1 MTIQI
6 EGCVNNIVYR
16 NEENGYTVFE
26 LAAKDSTDV
35 LTFVGSFSYISEGE
49 YFRLTCQET
58 QHNVYGKQYKVI
70 EAESIEPEDAD
81 AMERYLGSGAI
92 KGIGKALAKRIVSVF
107 GDETFRVIEE
117 EPERLADIKGISERM
132 ARAISES
139 FYDKREL
146 RNAMMFLQRYG
157 ISSNLSVKIYKQ
169 YGAGIYEVLRNNP
182 YRLAEEVKGIGF
194 KTADEIALRGGISI
208 DSKYR
213 TRAGI
218 LYVLSEA
225 VGLGHTFLPENE
237 FIEMTAKLLDVE
249 PDAIELPL
257 DSIIMDRKVIPSDMP
272 IINRADSVNR
282 ESGMDVE
289 NVLPEKVR
297 CYYLAPYYYMEL
309 AVARMLLDLDV
320 KKKVKRE
327 KTEHSIKEIEESL
340 SVELDPIQRDAI
352 FAAAENGVLILTGG
366 PGTGKT
372 TTINALIRFFEDEGM
387 DILLAAPTGRAAKRI
402 TETTGREASTIHR
415 MLQMKGGVEEDE
427 SARKDDRHGSFEKN
441 ETNPLEADVI
451 IIDEMSMVD
460 IALMH
465 ALLRAISQ
473 GTRLIMVGDANQLPP
488 VGAGNVLKDII
499 ASGRFT
505 TVRLTKI
512 FRQAAVSD
520 IVVNA
525 HKINNGE
532 EIALDNKSKDFF
544 FLQRENIND
553 IRGLI
558 IALVRDK
565 LPSYVKA
572 SSGDIQVLTPMRK
585 GELGV
590 EKMNAVLQEYLNP
603 PAPSKKEKVYGDI
616 TFREG
621 DKVMQIKNNYQIEWE
636 SRNSRGFLK
645 SSGSG
650 IFNGDCGI
658 IKSINTYADEMEIV
672 FDDDKTVFY
681 PFSGLDEL
689 ELAYCI
695 TVHKS
700 QGSEYPA
707 VVMPLLSG
715 PWQLFNR
722 NLLYTAVTR
731 AKKCVTIV
739 GSRQAV
745 SSMIKNEKEQNR
757 YSGLKIHLEEMI

>member
-1 MTIQI
+1 MTTQI

-58 QHNVYGKQYKVI
+58 QHSVYGKQYKVI
-70 EAESIEPEDAD
+70 EAESIEPEDVD

-92 KGIGKALAKRIVSVF
+92 KGIGKALAKRIVAEF

-132 ARAISES
+132 ARVISEN

-146 RNAMMFLQRYG
+146 RNAMMFLQKYG
-157 ISSNLSVKIYKQ
+157 ISSTFAVKIYKQ
-169 YGAGIYEVLRNNP
+169 YGAGIYEVLRSNP

-194 KTADEIALRGGISI
+194 KTADEIALRGGINI
-208 DSKYR
+208 DSKFR

-237 FIEMTAKLLDVE
+237 FYEQTCKLLEIE
-249 PDAIELPL
+249 PDAVEMPL
-257 DSIIMDRKVIPSDMP
+257 DSLIMDRKVIPSDMP
-272 IINRADSVNR
+272 LLNNAEGDIRD
-282 ESGMDVE
+282 EDVI
-289 NVLPEKVR
+289 PEKVK
-297 CYYLAPYYYMEL
+297 CYYLAPFYYMEL

-320 KKKVKRE
+320 KHKIKRD
-327 KTEHSIKEIEESL
+327 KTERAIKEIEESL

-352 FAAAENGVLILTGG
+352 FAAAENGILILTGG
-366 PGTGKT
+366 TGTGKT
-372 TTINALIRFFEDEGM
+372 TTINALIRYFEDEGL

-415 MLQMKGGVEEDE
+415 MLQMKGGVESDD
-427 SARKDDRHGSFEKN
+427 SGTKDNRHGSFEKN

-460 IALMH
+460 ISLMH

-473 GTRLIMVGDANQLPP
+473 GTRLVMVGDANQLPP

-499 ASGRFT
+499 ASERFT

-520 IVVNA
+520 IVVHA

-590 EKMNAVLQEYLNP
+590 EKMNTVLQEYLNP
-603 PAPSKKEKVYGDI
+603 PSPSKKEKVYGDI

-636 SRNSRGFLK
+636 SRTSRGFIK

-672 FDDDKTVFY
+672 FDDDKTVYY

-757 YSGLKIHLEEMI
+757 YSGLKIHLEEMVE

>member
-249 PDAIELPL
+249 PDAIEMPL
-257 DSIIMDRKVIPSDMP
+257 DSLIMDRKVIPSDMLLTG
-272 IINRADSVNR
+272 RR
-282 ESGMDVE
+282 ENPNAETGLDDES
-289 NVLPEKVR
+289 VLPEKVR

-320 KKKVKRE
+320 KQKVKRE
-327 KTEHSIKEIEESL
+327 KTERSIKEIE
-340 SVELDPIQRDAI
+340 
-352 FAAAENGVLILTGG
+352 
-366 PGTGKT
+366 
-372 TTINALIRFFEDEGM
+372 
-387 DILLAAPTGRAAKRI
+387 
-402 TETTGREASTIHR
+402 
-415 MLQMKGGVEEDE
+415 
-427 SARKDDRHGSFEKN
+427 
-441 ETNPLEADVI
+441 
-451 IIDEMSMVD
+451 
-460 IALMH
+460 
-465 ALLRAISQ
+465 
-473 GTRLIMVGDANQLPP
+473 
-488 VGAGNVLKDII
+488 
-499 ASGRFT
+499 
-505 TVRLTKI
+505 
-512 FRQAAVSD
+512 
-520 IVVNA
+520 
-525 HKINNGE
+525 
-532 EIALDNKSKDFF
+532 
-544 FLQRENIND
+544 
-553 IRGLI
+553 
-558 IALVRDK
+558 
-565 LPSYVKA
+565 
-572 SSGDIQVLTPMRK
+572 
-585 GELGV
+585 
-590 EKMNAVLQEYLNP
+590 
-603 PAPSKKEKVYGDI
+603 
-616 TFREG
+616 
-621 DKVMQIKNNYQIEWE
+621 
-636 SRNSRGFLK
+636 
-645 SSGSG
+645 
-650 IFNGDCGI
+650 
-658 IKSINTYADEMEIV
+658 
-672 FDDDKTVFY
+672 
-681 PFSGLDEL
+681 
-689 ELAYCI
+689 
-695 TVHKS
+695 
-700 QGSEYPA
+700 
-707 VVMPLLSG
+707 
-715 PWQLFNR
+715 
-722 NLLYTAVTR
+722 
-731 AKKCVTIV
+731 
-739 GSRQAV
+739 
-745 SSMIKNEKEQNR
+745 
-757 YSGLKIHLEEMI
+757 

>member
-26 LAAKDSTDV
+26 LATKDSTDM
-35 LTFVGSFSYISEGE
+35 LTLVGSFSYISEGE

-70 EAESIEPEDAD
+70 EAENIEPEDAD

-92 KGIGKALAKRIVSVF
+92 KGIGKALAKRIVSEF

-146 RNAMMFLQRYG
+146 RTAMMFLQRYG

-169 YGAGIYEVLRNNP
+169 YGAGIYEVLKNNP

-237 FIEMTAKLLDVE
+237 FLEMTAKLLDIE
-249 PDAIELPL
+249 PDAIEMPL
-257 DSIIMDRKVIPSDMP
+257 DSLIMDRKVIPSDMP
-272 IINRADSVNR
+272 LNKADSLNN
-282 ESGMDVE
+282 EAGMDDE

-320 KKKVKRE
+320 KQKANRE
-327 KTEHSIKEIEESL
+327 KTERYIKEIEESL

-352 FAAAENGVLILTGG
+352 FAAAGNGVLILTGG

-372 TTINALIRFFEDEGM
+372 TTINALIRFFENEGM

-460 IALMH
+460 ISLMH
-465 ALLRAISQ
+465 ALLRAVSQ

-544 FLQRENIND
+544 FLQRDNIND

-590 EKMNAVLQEYLNP
+590 EKMNTILQEYLNP
-603 PAPSKKEKVYGDI
+603 PSPSKKEKVYGDI

-645 SSGSG
+645 NSGSG

-757 YSGLKIHLEEMI
+757 YSGLKVHLEEMVE

>member
-1 MTIQI
+1 MTTTI

-26 LAAKDSTDV
+26 LAAKDSTDM
-35 LTFVGSFSYISEGE
+35 LTCVGSFSYISEGE
-49 YFRLTCQET
+49 YFKLECQET
-58 QHNVYGKQYKVI
+58 QHSVYGRQYKVI
-70 EAESIEPEDAD
+70 NAETIEPEDAD
-81 AMERYLGSGAI
+81 AMERYLGSGAV

-132 ARAISES
+132 ARVISEN

-146 RNAMMFLQRYG
+146 RNAMMFLQKYG
-157 ISSNLSVKIYKQ
+157 ISSGLSVKIYKQ
-169 YGAGIYEVLRNNP
+169 YGAGIYEVLRTNP
-182 YRLAEEVKGIGF
+182 YRMAEEIKGVGF

-208 DSKYR
+208 DSQYR

-225 VGLGHTFLPENE
+225 VGQGHTFLPEQE
-237 FIEMTAKLLDVE
+237 FMDMTVSLLEIEPEAVE
-249 PDAIELPL
+249 QPL
-257 DSIIMDRKVIPSDMP
+257 DSLILDRKVIPADMLIP
-272 IINRADSVNR
+272 GA
-282 ESGMDVE
+282 E
-289 NVLPEKVR
+289 EKVK
-297 CYYLAPYYYMEL
+297 CYYLAPFYYMEL
-309 AVARMLLDLDV
+309 AVARMLIDLDV
-320 KKKVKRE
+320 RHRINRD
-327 KTEHSIKEIEESL
+327 KTERALKEIEESL
-340 SVELDPIQRDAI
+340 SVELDEIQREAI
-352 FAAAENGVLILTGG
+352 FAAAENGILILTGG

-372 TTINALIRFFEDEGM
+372 TTINALIRYFEGEGM

-402 TETTGREASTIHR
+402 TETTGHEASTIHR
-415 MLQMKGGVEEDE
+415 MLQMKGGMEEDE
-427 SARKDDRHGSFEKN
+427 QGSKRDQRGSFEKN

-460 IALMH
+460 ISLMH
-465 ALLRAISQ
+465 ALLRAIAQ

-488 VGAGNVLKDII
+488 VGAGNVLRDII
-499 ASGRFT
+499 ASEKFRI
-505 TVRLTKI
+505 VKLTKI

-532 EIALDNKSKDFF
+532 EITLDNKSKDFF
-544 FLQRENIND
+544 FLQRDGIND
-553 IRGLI
+553 IRGLM

-565 LPSYVKA
+565 LPSYVGA
-572 SSGDIQVLTPMRK
+572 STGDIQVLTPMRK

-590 EKMNAVLQEYLNP
+590 EKLNAVLQNYLNP

-621 DKVMQIKNNYQIEWE
+621 DKVMQVKNNYQIEWE
-636 SRNSRGFLK
+636 SRTSRGFIRN
-645 SSGSG
+645 SGSG

-658 IKSINTYADEMEIV
+658 IKNINTYAEEMEIV
-672 FDDDKTVFY
+672 FDDDKTVYY

-731 AKKCVTIV
+731 AKKCVTII

-745 SSMIKNEKEQNR
+745 SSMIKNEREQNR
-757 YSGLKIHLEEMI
+757 YSGLRIHLEEMV

>member
-1 MTIQI
+1 
-6 EGCVNNIVYR
+6 
-16 NEENGYTVFE
+16 
-26 LAAKDSTDV
+26 
-35 LTFVGSFSYISEGE
+35 GSFSYISEGE

-70 EAESIEPEDAD
+70 EAENIEPEDAD

-92 KGIGKALAKRIVSVF
+92 KGIGKALAKRIVSEF

-146 RNAMMFLQRYG
+146 RTAMMFLQRYG

-169 YGAGIYEVLRNNP
+169 YGAGIYEVLKNNP

-237 FIEMTAKLLDVE
+237 FFEMTAKLLDIE
-249 PDAIELPL
+249 PDAIEMPL
-257 DSIIMDRKVIPSDMP
+257 DSLIMDRKVIPSDMP
-272 IINRADSVNR
+272 LNKA
-282 ESGMDVE
+282 ESLNNEAGMDDE

-297 CYYLAPYYYMEL
+297 CYYLSPYYYMEL

-320 KKKVKRE
+320 KQKANRE
-327 KTEHSIKEIEESL
+327 KTERYIKEIEESL

-352 FAAAENGVLILTGG
+352 FAAAGNGVLILTGG

-372 TTINALIRFFEDEGM
+372 TTINALIRFFENEGM

-465 ALLRAISQ
+465 ALLRAVSQ
-473 GTRLIMVGDANQLPP
+473 GIRLIMVGDANQLPP

-544 FLQRENIND
+544 FLQRDNIND

-590 EKMNAVLQEYLNP
+590 EKMNTVLQEYLNP
-603 PAPSKKEKVYGDI
+603 PSPSKKEKVYGDI

-645 SSGSG
+645 NSGSG

-757 YSGLKIHLEEMI
+757 YSGLKVHLEEMVE

>member
-16 NEENGYTVFE
+16 NEDNGYTVFE
-26 LAAKDSTDV
+26 LATKDSTDM
-35 LTFVGSFSYISEGE
+35 LTLVGSFSYISEGE

-70 EAESIEPEDAD
+70 EAENIEPEDAD

-92 KGIGKALAKRIVSVF
+92 KGIGKALAKRIVSEF

-146 RNAMMFLQRYG
+146 RTAMMFLQRYG

-169 YGAGIYEVLRNNP
+169 YGAGIYEVLKNNP

-237 FIEMTAKLLDVE
+237 FFEMTAKLLDIE
-249 PDAIELPL
+249 PDAIEMPL
-257 DSIIMDRKVIPSDMP
+257 DSLIMDRKVIPSDMP
-272 IINRADSVNR
+272 LNKADSLSN
-282 ESGMDVE
+282 EAGMDDE

-320 KKKVKRE
+320 KQKANRE
-327 KTEHSIKEIEESL
+327 KTERSIKEIEESL

-352 FAAAENGVLILTGG
+352 FAAAGNGVLILTGG

-372 TTINALIRFFEDEGM
+372 TTINALIRFFENEGM

-465 ALLRAISQ
+465 ALLRAVSQ

-525 HKINNGE
+525 HKINKGE
-532 EIALDNKSKDFF
+532 EISLDNKSKDFF
-544 FLQRENIND
+544 FLQRDNIND

-590 EKMNAVLQEYLNP
+590 EKMNTVLQEYLNP
-603 PAPSKKEKVYGDI
+603 PSPSKKEKVYGDI

-645 SSGSG
+645 NSGSG

-757 YSGLKIHLEEMI
+757 YSGLKVHLEEMVE

>member
-1 MTIQI
+1 MTTQI

-58 QHNVYGKQYKVI
+58 QHSVYGKQYKVI

-92 KGIGKALAKRIVSVF
+92 KGIGKALAKRIVAEF

-132 ARAISES
+132 ARVISEN

-146 RNAMMFLQRYG
+146 RNAMMFLQKYG
-157 ISSNLSVKIYKQ
+157 ISSTFAVKIYKQ
-169 YGAGIYEVLRNNP
+169 YGAGIYEVLRSNP

-194 KTADEIALRGGISI
+194 KTADEIALRGGINI
-208 DSKYR
+208 DSKFR

-237 FIEMTAKLLDVE
+237 FYEQTCKLLEIE
-249 PDAIELPL
+249 PDAVEMPL
-257 DSIIMDRKVIPSDMP
+257 DSLIMDRKVIPSDMP
-272 IINRADSVNR
+272 LLNNAEGDIRD
-282 ESGMDVE
+282 EDVI
-289 NVLPEKVR
+289 PEKVK
-297 CYYLAPYYYMEL
+297 CYYLAPFYYMEL

-320 KKKVKRE
+320 KHKIKRD
-327 KTEHSIKEIEESL
+327 KTERAIKEIEESL

-352 FAAAENGVLILTGG
+352 FAAAENGILILTGG

-372 TTINALIRFFEDEGM
+372 TTINALIRYFEDEGL

-415 MLQMKGGVEEDE
+415 MLQMKGGVESDD
-427 SARKDDRHGSFEKN
+427 SGTKDNRHGSFEKN

-460 IALMH
+460 ISLMH

-473 GTRLIMVGDANQLPP
+473 GTRLVMVGDANQLPP

-499 ASGRFT
+499 ASERFT

-590 EKMNAVLQEYLNP
+590 EKMNTVLQEYLNP
-603 PAPSKKEKVYGDI
+603 PSPSKKEKVYGDI

-636 SRNSRGFLK
+636 SRTSRGFIK

-658 IKSINTYADEMEIV
+658 IKSINTYADEMEII
-672 FDDDKTVFY
+672 FDDDKTVYY

-757 YSGLKIHLEEMI
+757 YSGLKIHLEEMVE

>member
-16 NEENGYTVFE
+16 NEDNGYTVFE
-26 LAAKDSTDV
+26 LATKDSTDM
-35 LTFVGSFSYISEGE
+35 LTLVGSFSYISEGE

-70 EAESIEPEDAD
+70 EAENIEPEDAD

-92 KGIGKALAKRIVSVF
+92 KGIGKALAKRIVSEF

-146 RNAMMFLQRYG
+146 RTAMMFLQRYG

-169 YGAGIYEVLRNNP
+169 YGAGIYEVLKNNP

-237 FIEMTAKLLDVE
+237 FFEMTAKLLDIE
-249 PDAIELPL
+249 PDAIEMPL
-257 DSIIMDRKVIPSDMP
+257 DSLIMDRKVIPSDMP
-272 IINRADSVNR
+272 LNKADSLSN
-282 ESGMDVE
+282 EAGMDDE

-320 KKKVKRE
+320 KQKANRE
-327 KTEHSIKEIEESL
+327 KTERYIKEIEESL

-352 FAAAENGVLILTGG
+352 FAAAGNGVLILTGG

-372 TTINALIRFFEDEGM
+372 TTINALIRFFENEGM

-465 ALLRAISQ
+465 ALLRAVSQ

-525 HKINNGE
+525 HKINKGE

-544 FLQRENIND
+544 FLQRDNIND

-565 LPSYVKA
+565 LPTYVKA

-590 EKMNAVLQEYLNP
+590 EKMNTVLQEYLNP
-603 PAPSKKEKVYGDI
+603 PSPSKKEKVYGDI

-645 SSGSG
+645 NSGSG

-757 YSGLKIHLEEMI
+757 YSGLKVHLEEMVE

>member
-26 LAAKDSTDV
+26 LATKDSTDM
-35 LTFVGSFSYISEGE
+35 LTLVGSFSYISEGE

-70 EAESIEPEDAD
+70 EAENIEPEDAD

-92 KGIGKALAKRIVSVF
+92 KGIGKALAKRIVSEF

-146 RNAMMFLQRYG
+146 RTAMMFLQRYG

-169 YGAGIYEVLRNNP
+169 YGAGIYEVLKNNP

-237 FIEMTAKLLDVE
+237 FFEMTAKLLDIE
-249 PDAIELPL
+249 PDAIEMPL
-257 DSIIMDRKVIPSDMP
+257 DSLIMDRKVIPSDMP
-272 IINRADSVNR
+272 LNKADSLSN
-282 ESGMDVE
+282 EACMDDE

-320 KKKVKRE
+320 KQKANRE
-327 KTEHSIKEIEESL
+327 KTERYIKEIEESL

-352 FAAAENGVLILTGG
+352 FAAAGNGVLILTGG

-372 TTINALIRFFEDEGM
+372 TTINALIRFFENEGM

-465 ALLRAISQ
+465 ALLRAVSQ

-544 FLQRENIND
+544 FLQRDNIND

-590 EKMNAVLQEYLNP
+590 EKMNTVLQEYLNP
-603 PAPSKKEKVYGDI
+603 PSPSKKEKVYGDI

-645 SSGSG
+645 NSGSG

-731 AKKCVTIV
+731 AKNV
-739 GSRQAV
+739 
-745 SSMIKNEKEQNR
+745 
-757 YSGLKIHLEEMI
+757 

>member
-16 NEENGYTVFE
+16 NEDNGYTVFE
-26 LAAKDSTDV
+26 LATKDSTDM
-35 LTFVGSFSYISEGE
+35 LTLVGSFSYISEGE

-70 EAESIEPEDAD
+70 EAENIEPEDAD

-92 KGIGKALAKRIVSVF
+92 KGIGKALAKRIVSEF

-146 RNAMMFLQRYG
+146 RTAMMFLQRYG

-169 YGAGIYEVLRNNP
+169 YGAGIYEVLKNNP

-237 FIEMTAKLLDVE
+237 FFEMTAKLLDIE
-249 PDAIELPL
+249 PDAIEMPL
-257 DSIIMDRKVIPSDMP
+257 DSLIMDRKVIPSDMP
-272 IINRADSVNR
+272 LNKADSLNN
-282 ESGMDVE
+282 EAGMDDE

-320 KKKVKRE
+320 KQKANRE
-327 KTEHSIKEIEESL
+327 KTERYIKEIEESL

-352 FAAAENGVLILTGG
+352 FAAAGN
-366 PGTGKT
+366 GKT
-372 TTINALIRFFEDEGM
+372 TTINALIRFFENEGM

-415 MLQMKGGVEEDE
+415 MLQMKGGVDDDE

-465 ALLRAISQ
+465 ALLRAVSQ

-544 FLQRENIND
+544 FLQRDNIND

-590 EKMNAVLQEYLNP
+590 EKMNTVLQEYLNP
-603 PAPSKKEKVYGDI
+603 PSPSKKEKVYGDI

-757 YSGLKIHLEEMI
+757 YSGLKVHLEEMVE

>member
-26 LAAKDSTDV
+26 LATKDSTDM
-35 LTFVGSFSYISEGE
+35 LTLVGSFSYISEGE

-70 EAESIEPEDAD
+70 EAENIEPEDAD

-92 KGIGKALAKRIVSVF
+92 KGIGKALAKRIVSEF

-146 RNAMMFLQRYG
+146 RTAMMFLQRYG

-169 YGAGIYEVLRNNP
+169 YGAGIYEVLKNNP

-237 FIEMTAKLLDVE
+237 FFEMTAKLLDIE
-249 PDAIELPL
+249 PDAIEMPL
-257 DSIIMDRKVIPSDMP
+257 DSLIMDRKVIPSDMP
-272 IINRADSVNR
+272 LNKADSLSN
-282 ESGMDVE
+282 EAGMDDE

-320 KKKVKRE
+320 KQKANRE
-327 KTEHSIKEIEESL
+327 KTERYIKEIEESL

-352 FAAAENGVLILTGG
+352 FAAAGNGVLILTGG

-372 TTINALIRFFEDEGM
+372 TTINALIRFFENEGM

-465 ALLRAISQ
+465 ALLRAVSQ

-525 HKINNGE
+525 HKINKGE

-544 FLQRENIND
+544 FLQRDNIND

-565 LPSYVKA
+565 LPTYVKA

-590 EKMNAVLQEYLNP
+590 EKMNTVLQEYLNP
-603 PAPSKKEKVYGDI
+603 PSPSKKEKVYGDI

-645 SSGSG
+645 NSGSG

-757 YSGLKIHLEEMI
+757 YSGLKVHLEEMVE

>member
-16 NEENGYTVFE
+16 NEDNGYTVFE
-26 LAAKDSTDV
+26 LATKDSTDM
-35 LTFVGSFSYISEGE
+35 LTLVGSFSYISEGE

-70 EAESIEPEDAD
+70 EAENIEPEDAD

-92 KGIGKALAKRIVSVF
+92 KGIGKALAKRIVSEF

-146 RNAMMFLQRYG
+146 RTAMMFLQRYG

-169 YGAGIYEVLRNNP
+169 YGAGIYEVLKNNP

-237 FIEMTAKLLDVE
+237 FFEMTAKLLDIE
-249 PDAIELPL
+249 PDAIEMPL
-257 DSIIMDRKVIPSDMP
+257 DSLIMDRKVIPSDMP
-272 IINRADSVNR
+272 LNKA
-282 ESGMDVE
+282 ESLNNEAGMDDE

-320 KKKVKRE
+320 KQKANRE
-327 KTEHSIKEIEESL
+327 KTERSIKEIEESL

-352 FAAAENGVLILTGG
+352 FAAAGNGVLILTGG

-372 TTINALIRFFEDEGM
+372 TTINALIRFFENEGM

-415 MLQMKGGVEEDE
+415 MLQMKGGVDDDE

-465 ALLRAISQ
+465 ALLRAVSQ

-544 FLQRENIND
+544 FLQRDNIND

-590 EKMNAVLQEYLNP
+590 EKMNTVLQEYLNP
-603 PAPSKKEKVYGDI
+603 PSPSKKEKVYGDI

-757 YSGLKIHLEEMI
+757 YSGLKVHLEEMVE

>member
-1 MTIQI
+1 
-6 EGCVNNIVYR
+6 
-16 NEENGYTVFE
+16 
-26 LAAKDSTDV
+26 
-35 LTFVGSFSYISEGE
+35 
-49 YFRLTCQET
+49 
-58 QHNVYGKQYKVI
+58 
-70 EAESIEPEDAD
+70 
-81 AMERYLGSGAI
+81 
-92 KGIGKALAKRIVSVF
+92 
-107 GDETFRVIEE
+107 
-117 EPERLADIKGISERM
+117 
-132 ARAISES
+132 
-139 FYDKREL
+139 
-146 RNAMMFLQRYG
+146 
-157 ISSNLSVKIYKQ
+157 
-169 YGAGIYEVLRNNP
+169 
-182 YRLAEEVKGIGF
+182 
-194 KTADEIALRGGISI
+194 
-208 DSKYR
+208 
-213 TRAGI
+213 
-218 LYVLSEA
+218 
-225 VGLGHTFLPENE
+225 
-237 FIEMTAKLLDVE
+237 
-249 PDAIELPL
+249 
-257 DSIIMDRKVIPSDMP
+257 
-272 IINRADSVNR
+272 
-282 ESGMDVE
+282 
-289 NVLPEKVR
+289 
-297 CYYLAPYYYMEL
+297 MEL

-320 KKKVKRE
+320 KQKANRE
-327 KTEHSIKEIEESL
+327 KTERYIKEIEESL

-352 FAAAENGVLILTGG
+352 FAAAGNGVLILTGG

-372 TTINALIRFFEDEGM
+372 TTINALIRFFENEGM

-465 ALLRAISQ
+465 ALLRAVSQ

-544 FLQRENIND
+544 FLQRDNIND

-590 EKMNAVLQEYLNP
+590 EKMNTILQEYLNP
-603 PAPSKKEKVYGDI
+603 PSPSKKEKVYGDI

-645 SSGSG
+645 NSGSG

-757 YSGLKIHLEEMI
+757 YSGLKVHLEEMVE

>member
-1 MTIQI
+1 
-6 EGCVNNIVYR
+6 
-16 NEENGYTVFE
+16 
-26 LAAKDSTDV
+26 
-35 LTFVGSFSYISEGE
+35 
-49 YFRLTCQET
+49 
-58 QHNVYGKQYKVI
+58 
-70 EAESIEPEDAD
+70 
-81 AMERYLGSGAI
+81 MERYLGSGAI
-92 KGIGKALAKRIVSVF
+92 KGIGKALAKRIVAEF

-132 ARAISES
+132 ARVISEN

-146 RNAMMFLQRYG
+146 RNAMMFLQKYG
-157 ISSNLSVKIYKQ
+157 ISSTFAVKIYKQ
-169 YGAGIYEVLRNNP
+169 YGAGIYEVLRSNP

-194 KTADEIALRGGISI
+194 KTADEIALRGGINI
-208 DSKYR
+208 DSKFR

-237 FIEMTAKLLDVE
+237 FYEQTCKLLEIE
-249 PDAIELPL
+249 PDAVEMPL
-257 DSIIMDRKVIPSDMP
+257 DSLIMDRKVIPSDMP
-272 IINRADSVNR
+272 LLNNAEGDIRD
-282 ESGMDVE
+282 EDVI
-289 NVLPEKVR
+289 PEKVK
-297 CYYLAPYYYMEL
+297 CYYLAPFYYMEL

-320 KKKVKRE
+320 KHKIKRD
-327 KTEHSIKEIEESL
+327 KTERAIKEIEESL

-352 FAAAENGVLILTGG
+352 FAAAENGILILTGG

-372 TTINALIRFFEDEGM
+372 TTINALIRYFEDEGL

-415 MLQMKGGVEEDE
+415 MLQMKGGVESDD
-427 SARKDDRHGSFEKN
+427 SGTKDNRHGSFEKN

-460 IALMH
+460 ISLMH

-473 GTRLIMVGDANQLPP
+473 GTRLVMVGDANQLPP

-499 ASGRFT
+499 ASERFT

-590 EKMNAVLQEYLNP
+590 EKMNTVLQEYLNP
-603 PAPSKKEKVYGDI
+603 PSPSKKEKVYGDI

-636 SRNSRGFLK
+636 SRTSRGFIK

-672 FDDDKTVFY
+672 FDDDKTVYY

-757 YSGLKIHLEEMI
+757 YSGLKIHLEEMVE

>member
-26 LAAKDSTDV
+26 LATKDSTDM
-35 LTFVGSFSYISEGE
+35 LTLVGSFSYISEGE

-70 EAESIEPEDAD
+70 EAENIEPEDAD

-92 KGIGKALAKRIVSVF
+92 KGIGKALAKRIVSEF

-146 RNAMMFLQRYG
+146 RTAMMFLQRYG

-169 YGAGIYEVLRNNP
+169 YGAGIYEVLKNNP

-237 FIEMTAKLLDVE
+237 FFEMTAKLLDIE
-249 PDAIELPL
+249 PDAIEMPL
-257 DSIIMDRKVIPSDMP
+257 DSLIMDRKVIPSDMP
-272 IINRADSVNR
+272 LNKADSLSN
-282 ESGMDVE
+282 EAGMDDE

-320 KKKVKRE
+320 KQKANRE
-327 KTEHSIKEIEESL
+327 KTERYIKEIEESL

-352 FAAAENGVLILTGG
+352 FAAAGNGVLILTGG

-372 TTINALIRFFEDEGM
+372 TTINALIRFFENEGM

-465 ALLRAISQ
+465 ALLRAVSQ

-544 FLQRENIND
+544 FLQRDNIND

-590 EKMNAVLQEYLNP
+590 EKMNTVLQEYLNP
-603 PAPSKKEKVYGDI
+603 PSPSKKEKVYGDI

-757 YSGLKIHLEEMI
+757 YSGLKVHLEEMVE

>member
-1 MTIQI
+1 MTTQI

-58 QHNVYGKQYKVI
+58 QHSVYGKQYKVI

-92 KGIGKALAKRIVSVF
+92 KGIGKALAKRIVAEF

-132 ARAISES
+132 ARVISEN

-146 RNAMMFLQRYG
+146 RNAMMFLQKYG
-157 ISSNLSVKIYKQ
+157 ISSTFAVKIYKQ
-169 YGAGIYEVLRNNP
+169 YGAGIYEVLRSNP

-194 KTADEIALRGGISI
+194 KTADEIALRGGINI
-208 DSKYR
+208 DSKFR

-237 FIEMTAKLLDVE
+237 FYEQTCKLLEIE
-249 PDAIELPL
+249 PDAVEMPL
-257 DSIIMDRKVIPSDMP
+257 DSLIMDRKVIPSDMP
-272 IINRADSVNR
+272 LLNNAEGDIRD
-282 ESGMDVE
+282 EDVI
-289 NVLPEKVR
+289 PEKVK
-297 CYYLAPYYYMEL
+297 CYYLAPFYYMEL

-320 KKKVKRE
+320 KHKIKRD
-327 KTEHSIKEIEESL
+327 KTERAIKEIEESL

-352 FAAAENGVLILTGG
+352 FAAAENGILILTGG

-372 TTINALIRFFEDEGM
+372 TTINALIRYFEDEGL

-415 MLQMKGGVEEDE
+415 MLQMKGGVESDD
-427 SARKDDRHGSFEKN
+427 SGTKDNRHGSFEKN

-460 IALMH
+460 ISLMH

-473 GTRLIMVGDANQLPP
+473 GTRLVMVGDANQLPP

-499 ASGRFT
+499 ASERFT

-525 HKINNGE
+525 HKINKGE

-590 EKMNAVLQEYLNP
+590 EKMNTVLQEYLNP
-603 PAPSKKEKVYGDI
+603 PSPSKKEKVYGDI

-636 SRNSRGFLK
+636 SRTSRGFIK

-672 FDDDKTVFY
+672 FDDDKTVYY

-757 YSGLKIHLEEMI
+757 YSGLKIHLEEMIE

>member
-1 MTIQI
+1 MTVEL
-6 EGCVNNIVYR
+6 EGCVDSIVFR

-26 LAAKDSTDV
+26 LATKGSAEV
-35 LTFVGSFSYISEGE
+35 LTCVGSFSYISEGE
-49 YFRLTCQET
+49 YYKLVCGEN
-58 QHNVYGKQYKVI
+58 QHNVYGKQYKVLSYT
-70 EAESIEPEDAD
+70 SIEPEDAE

-92 KGIGKALAKRIVSVF
+92 KGVGKALAARIVKQF

-132 ARAISES
+132 ARSISEN
-139 FYDKREL
+139 FYDKREM
-146 RNAMMFLQRYG
+146 RNAMMFLQKYG
-157 ISSNLSVKIYKQ
+157 ISSTLSVKIYKQ
-169 YGAGIYEVLRNNP
+169 YGAGLYQVLRTNP
-182 YRLAEEVKGIGF
+182 YRLAEEIKGVGF
-194 KTADEIALRGGISI
+194 KTADDIAMRGELRINPEF
-208 DSKYR
+208 R
-213 TRAGI
+213 TRAGM
-218 LYVLSEA
+218 LYVLNENI
-225 VGLGHTFLPENE
+225 GMGHTYLPENE
-237 FIEMTAKLLDVE
+237 FKTQMLNTIGASEE
-249 PDAIELPL
+249 EY
-257 DSIIMDRKVIPSDMP
+257 
-272 IINRADSVNR
+272 N
-282 ESGMDVE
+282 
-289 NVLPEKVR
+289 NVLDGLKIERKIICTPEGH
-297 CYYLAPYYYMEL
+297 CYLAPYYYMEL

-320 KKKVKRE
+320 KQKVKRE
-327 KTEHSIKEIEESL
+327 KTERSIKEIEESL

-427 SARKDDRHGSFEKN
+427 TARKDDRHGSFEKN

-757 YSGLKIHLEEMI
+757 YSGLKVHLEEMV

>member
-1 MTIQI
+1 MTTQI

-58 QHNVYGKQYKVI
+58 QHSVYGKQYKVL

-92 KGIGKALAKRIVSVF
+92 KGIGKALAKRIVAEF

-132 ARAISES
+132 ARVISEN

-146 RNAMMFLQRYG
+146 RNAMMFLQKYG
-157 ISSNLSVKIYKQ
+157 ISSTFAVKIYKQ
-169 YGAGIYEVLRNNP
+169 YGAGIYEVLRSNP

-194 KTADEIALRGGISI
+194 KTADEIALRGGINI
-208 DSKYR
+208 DSKFR

-237 FIEMTAKLLDVE
+237 FYEQTCKLLEIE
-249 PDAIELPL
+249 PDAVEMPL
-257 DSIIMDRKVIPSDMP
+257 DSLIMDRKVIPSDMP
-272 IINRADSVNR
+272 LLNNAEGDIRD
-282 ESGMDVE
+282 EDVI
-289 NVLPEKVR
+289 PEKVK
-297 CYYLAPYYYMEL
+297 CYYLAPFYYMEL

-320 KKKVKRE
+320 KHKIKRD
-327 KTEHSIKEIEESL
+327 KTERAIKEIEESL

-352 FAAAENGVLILTGG
+352 FAAAENGILILTGG

-372 TTINALIRFFEDEGM
+372 TTINALIRYFEDEGL

-415 MLQMKGGVEEDE
+415 MLQMKGGVESDD
-427 SARKDDRHGSFEKN
+427 SGTKDNRHGSFEKN

-460 IALMH
+460 ISLMH

-473 GTRLIMVGDANQLPP
+473 GTRLVMVGDANQLPP

-499 ASGRFT
+499 ASERFT

-590 EKMNAVLQEYLNP
+590 EKMNTVLQEYLNP
-603 PAPSKKEKVYGDI
+603 PSPSKKEKVYGDI

-636 SRNSRGFLK
+636 SRTSRGFIK

-672 FDDDKTVFY
+672 FDDDKTVYY

-757 YSGLKIHLEEMI
+757 YSGLKIHLEEMIE

>member
-1 MTIQI
+1 MTTQI

-58 QHNVYGKQYKVI
+58 QHSVYGKQYKVL

-92 KGIGKALAKRIVSVF
+92 KGIGKALAKRIVAEF

-132 ARAISES
+132 ARVISEN

-146 RNAMMFLQRYG
+146 RNAMMFLQKYG
-157 ISSNLSVKIYKQ
+157 ISSTFAVKIYKQ
-169 YGAGIYEVLRNNP
+169 YGAGIYEVLRSNP

-194 KTADEIALRGGISI
+194 KTADEIALRGGINI
-208 DSKYR
+208 DSKFR

-237 FIEMTAKLLDVE
+237 FYEQTCKLLEIE
-249 PDAIELPL
+249 PDAVEMPL
-257 DSIIMDRKVIPSDMP
+257 DSLIMDRKVIPSDMP
-272 IINRADSVNR
+272 LLNSAEGDIRD
-282 ESGMDVE
+282 EDVI
-289 NVLPEKVR
+289 PEKVK
-297 CYYLAPYYYMEL
+297 CYYLAPFYYMEL

-320 KKKVKRE
+320 KHKIKRD
-327 KTEHSIKEIEESL
+327 KTERAIKEIEESL

-352 FAAAENGVLILTGG
+352 FAAAENGILILTGG

-372 TTINALIRFFEDEGM
+372 TTINALIRYFEDEGL

-415 MLQMKGGVEEDE
+415 MLQMKGVVESDD
-427 SARKDDRHGSFEKN
+427 SGTKDNRHGSFEKN

-460 IALMH
+460 ISLMH

-473 GTRLIMVGDANQLPP
+473 GTRLVMVGDANQLPP

-499 ASGRFT
+499 ASERFT

-525 HKINNGE
+525 HKINKGE

-590 EKMNAVLQEYLNP
+590 EKMNTVLQEYLNP
-603 PAPSKKEKVYGDI
+603 PSPSKKEKVYGDI

-636 SRNSRGFLK
+636 SRTSRGFIK

-672 FDDDKTVFY
+672 FDDDKTVYY

-757 YSGLKIHLEEMI
+757 YSGLKIHLEEMVE

>member
-1 MTIQI
+1 MTTTI

-26 LAAKDSTDV
+26 LAAKDSTDM
-35 LTFVGSFSYISEGE
+35 LTCVGSFSYISEGE
-49 YFRLTCQET
+49 YFRLECQET
-58 QHNVYGKQYKVI
+58 QHSVYGKQYKVI
-70 EAESIEPEDAD
+70 NAETVEPEDAD
-81 AMERYLGSGAI
+81 AMERYLGSGAV

-132 ARAISES
+132 ARVISEN

-146 RNAMMFLQRYG
+146 RNAMMFLQKYG
-157 ISSNLSVKIYKQ
+157 ISSGLSVKIYKQ
-169 YGAGIYEVLRNNP
+169 YGAGIYEVLRTNP
-182 YRLAEEVKGIGF
+182 YRMAEEIKGVGF

-208 DSKYR
+208 DSQYR

-225 VGLGHTFLPENE
+225 VGQGHTFLPEQE
-237 FIEMTAKLLDVE
+237 FMDMTVSLLEIEPEAVE
-249 PDAIELPL
+249 QPL
-257 DSIIMDRKVIPSDMP
+257 DSLILDRKVIPADMLIP
-272 IINRADSVNR
+272 GA
-282 ESGMDVE
+282 E
-289 NVLPEKVR
+289 EKVK
-297 CYYLAPYYYMEL
+297 CYYLAPFYYMEL
-309 AVARMLLDLDV
+309 AVARMLIDLDV
-320 KKKVKRE
+320 RHRINRD
-327 KTEHSIKEIEESL
+327 KTERALKEIEESL
-340 SVELDPIQRDAI
+340 SVELDEIQREAI
-352 FAAAENGVLILTGG
+352 FAAAEYGILILTGG

-372 TTINALIRFFEDEGM
+372 TTINALIRYFEGEGM

-402 TETTGREASTIHR
+402 TETTGHEASTIHR
-415 MLQMKGGVEEDE
+415 MLQMKGGMEEDE
-427 SARKDDRHGSFEKN
+427 QGSKRDQRGSFEKN

-460 IALMH
+460 ISLMH
-465 ALLRAISQ
+465 ALLRAIAQ

-488 VGAGNVLKDII
+488 VGAGNVLRDII
-499 ASGRFT
+499 ASEKFRI
-505 TVRLTKI
+505 VKLTKI

-532 EIALDNKSKDFF
+532 EITLDNKSKDFF
-544 FLQRENIND
+544 FLQRDGIND
-553 IRGLI
+553 IRGLM

-565 LPSYVKA
+565 LPSYVGA
-572 SSGDIQVLTPMRK
+572 STGDIQVLTPMRK

-590 EKMNAVLQEYLNP
+590 EKLNAVLQNYLNP

-621 DKVMQIKNNYQIEWE
+621 DKVMQVKNNYQIEWE
-636 SRNSRGFLK
+636 SRTSRGFIRN
-645 SSGSG
+645 SGSG

-658 IKSINTYADEMEIV
+658 IKNINTYAEEMEIV
-672 FDDDKTVFY
+672 FDDDKTVYY

-731 AKKCVTIV
+731 AKKCVTII

-745 SSMIKNEKEQNR
+745 SSMIKNEREQNR
-757 YSGLKIHLEEMI
+757 YSGLRIHLEEMV

>member
-16 NEENGYTVFE
+16 NEDNGYTVFE
-26 LAAKDSTDV
+26 LATKDSTDM
-35 LTFVGSFSYISEGE
+35 LTLVGSFSYISEGE

-70 EAESIEPEDAD
+70 EAENIEPEDAD

-92 KGIGKALAKRIVSVF
+92 KGIGKALAKRIVSEF

-146 RNAMMFLQRYG
+146 RTAMMFLQRYG

-169 YGAGIYEVLRNNP
+169 YGAGIYEVLKNNP

-237 FIEMTAKLLDVE
+237 FFEMTAKLLDIE
-249 PDAIELPL
+249 PDAIEMPL
-257 DSIIMDRKVIPSDMP
+257 DSLIMDRKVIPSDMP
-272 IINRADSVNR
+272 LNKADSLSN
-282 ESGMDVE
+282 EAGMDDE

-320 KKKVKRE
+320 KQKANRE
-327 KTEHSIKEIEESL
+327 KTERSIKEIEESL

-352 FAAAENGVLILTGG
+352 FAAAGNGVLILTGG

-372 TTINALIRFFEDEGM
+372 TTINALIRFFENEGM

-415 MLQMKGGVEEDE
+415 MLQMKGGVDDDE

-465 ALLRAISQ
+465 ALLRAVSQ

-544 FLQRENIND
+544 FLQRDNIND

-590 EKMNAVLQEYLNP
+590 EKMNTILQEYLNP
-603 PAPSKKEKVYGDI
+603 PSPSKKEKVYGDI

-757 YSGLKIHLEEMI
+757 YSGLKVHLEEMVE

>member
-26 LAAKDSTDV
+26 LATKDSTDM
-35 LTFVGSFSYISEGE
+35 LTLVGSFSYISEGE

-70 EAESIEPEDAD
+70 EAENIEPEDAD

-92 KGIGKALAKRIVSVF
+92 KGIGKALAKRIVSEF

-146 RNAMMFLQRYG
+146 RTAMMFLQRYG

-169 YGAGIYEVLRNNP
+169 YGAGIYEVLKNNP

-237 FIEMTAKLLDVE
+237 FLEMTAKLLDIE
-249 PDAIELPL
+249 PDAIEMPL
-257 DSIIMDRKVIPSDMP
+257 DSLIMDRKVIPSDMP
-272 IINRADSVNR
+272 LNKADSLNN
-282 ESGMDVE
+282 EAGMDDE

-320 KKKVKRE
+320 KQKANRE
-327 KTEHSIKEIEESL
+327 KTERYIKEIEESL

-352 FAAAENGVLILTGG
+352 FAAAGNGVLILTGG

-372 TTINALIRFFEDEGM
+372 TTINALIRFFENEGM

-465 ALLRAISQ
+465 ALLRAVSQ

-544 FLQRENIND
+544 FLQRDNIND

-590 EKMNAVLQEYLNP
+590 EKMNTILQEYLNP
-603 PAPSKKEKVYGDI
+603 PSPSKKEKVYGDI

-645 SSGSG
+645 NSGSG

-757 YSGLKIHLEEMI
+757 YSGLKVHLEEMVE

>member
-1 MTIQI
+1 MTTQI

-58 QHNVYGKQYKVI
+58 QHSVYGKQYKVL

-92 KGIGKALAKRIVSVF
+92 KGIGKALAKRIVAKF

-132 ARAISES
+132 ARVISEN

-146 RNAMMFLQRYG
+146 RNAMMFLQKYG
-157 ISSNLSVKIYKQ
+157 ISSTFAVKIYKQ
-169 YGAGIYEVLRNNP
+169 YGSGIYEVLRNNP

-237 FIEMTAKLLDVE
+237 FYEQTCRLLDIE
-249 PDAIELPL
+249 PDAIEMPL
-257 DSIIMDRKVIPSDMP
+257 DSLIMDRKVIPSDMP
-272 IINRADSVNR
+272 LSNRQEGDLH
-282 ESGMDVE
+282 DE

-297 CYYLAPYYYMEL
+297 CYYMAPFYYMEL

-320 KKKVKRE
+320 KHKIKRE
-327 KTEHSIKEIEESL
+327 KTERAIKEIEESL

-352 FAAAENGVLILTGG
+352 FAAAENGILILTGG

-372 TTINALIRFFEDEGM
+372 TTINALIRYFEDEGL

-402 TETTGREASTIHR
+402 TETTGHEASTIHR
-415 MLQMKGGVEEDE
+415 MLQMKGGVESDDGGT
-427 SARKDDRHGSFEKN
+427 KDNRHGSFEKN

-460 IALMH
+460 ISLMH

-473 GTRLIMVGDANQLPP
+473 GTRLVMVGDANQLPP

-499 ASGRFT
+499 ASKRFT

-525 HKINNGE
+525 HKINKGE

-590 EKMNAVLQEYLNP
+590 EKLNTVLQEYLNP
-603 PAPSKKEKVYGDI
+603 PSPSKKEKVYGDI

-636 SRNSRGFLK
+636 SRTSRGFIK

-672 FDDDKTVFY
+672 FDDDKTVYY

-707 VVMPLLSG
+707 VVMPLLTG

-745 SSMIKNEKEQNR
+745 SSMIRNEKEQNR
-757 YSGLKIHLEEMI
+757 YSGLRIHLEEMVE

>member
-16 NEENGYTVFE
+16 NEDNGYTVFE
-26 LAAKDSTDV
+26 LATKDSTDM
-35 LTFVGSFSYISEGE
+35 LTLVGSFSYISEGE

-70 EAESIEPEDAD
+70 EAENIEPEDAD

-92 KGIGKALAKRIVSVF
+92 KGIGKALAKRIVSEF

-146 RNAMMFLQRYG
+146 RTAMMFLQRYG

-169 YGAGIYEVLRNNP
+169 YGAGIYEVLKNNP

-237 FIEMTAKLLDVE
+237 FFEMTAKLLDIE
-249 PDAIELPL
+249 PDAIEMPL
-257 DSIIMDRKVIPSDMP
+257 DSLIMDRKVIPSDMP
-272 IINRADSVNR
+272 LNKEDSLNN
-282 ESGMDVE
+282 EAGMDDE

-320 KKKVKRE
+320 KQKANRE
-327 KTEHSIKEIEESL
+327 KTERYIKEIEESL

-352 FAAAENGVLILTGG
+352 FAAAGNGVLILTGG

-372 TTINALIRFFEDEGM
+372 TTINALIRFFENEGM

-415 MLQMKGGVEEDE
+415 MLQMKGGVDDDE

-465 ALLRAISQ
+465 ALLRAVSQ

-544 FLQRENIND
+544 FLQRDNIND

-590 EKMNAVLQEYLNP
+590 EKMNTVLQEYLNP
-603 PAPSKKEKVYGDI
+603 PSPSKKEKVYGDI

-757 YSGLKIHLEEMI
+757 YSGLKVHLEEMVE

>member
-16 NEENGYTVFE
+16 NEDNGYTVFE
-26 LAAKDSTDV
+26 LATKDSTDM
-35 LTFVGSFSYISEGE
+35 LTLVGSFSYISEGE

-70 EAESIEPEDAD
+70 EAENIEPEDAD

-92 KGIGKALAKRIVSVF
+92 KGIGKALAKRIVSEF

-146 RNAMMFLQRYG
+146 RTAMMFLQRYG

-169 YGAGIYEVLRNNP
+169 YGAGIYEVLKNNP

-237 FIEMTAKLLDVE
+237 FFEMTAKLLDIE
-249 PDAIELPL
+249 PDAIEMPL
-257 DSIIMDRKVIPSDMP
+257 DSLIMDRKVIPSDMP
-272 IINRADSVNR
+272 LNKADSLSN
-282 ESGMDVE
+282 EAGMDDE

-320 KKKVKRE
+320 KQKANRE
-327 KTEHSIKEIEESL
+327 KTERYIKEIEESL

-352 FAAAENGVLILTGG
+352 FAAAGNGVLILTGG

-372 TTINALIRFFEDEGM
+372 TTINALIRFFENEGM

-415 MLQMKGGVEEDE
+415 MLQMKGSVEEDE

-465 ALLRAISQ
+465 ALLRAVSQ

-499 ASGRFT
+499 ASGRFM

-544 FLQRENIND
+544 FLQRDNIND

-590 EKMNAVLQEYLNP
+590 EKMNTVLQEYLNP
-603 PAPSKKEKVYGDI
+603 PSPSKKEKVYGDI

-645 SSGSG
+645 NSGSG

-658 IKSINTYADEMEIV
+658 IKSINTYADEMEII

-757 YSGLKIHLEEMI
+757 YSGLKVHLEEMVE

>member
-1 MTIQI
+1 
-6 EGCVNNIVYR
+6 
-16 NEENGYTVFE
+16 
-26 LAAKDSTDV
+26 
-35 LTFVGSFSYISEGE
+35 
-49 YFRLTCQET
+49 
-58 QHNVYGKQYKVI
+58 
-70 EAESIEPEDAD
+70 
-81 AMERYLGSGAI
+81 
-92 KGIGKALAKRIVSVF
+92 
-107 GDETFRVIEE
+107 
-117 EPERLADIKGISERM
+117 
-132 ARAISES
+132 
-139 FYDKREL
+139 
-146 RNAMMFLQRYG
+146 
-157 ISSNLSVKIYKQ
+157 
-169 YGAGIYEVLRNNP
+169 
-182 YRLAEEVKGIGF
+182 
-194 KTADEIALRGGISI
+194 
-208 DSKYR
+208 
-213 TRAGI
+213 
-218 LYVLSEA
+218 
-225 VGLGHTFLPENE
+225 
-237 FIEMTAKLLDVE
+237 
-249 PDAIELPL
+249 
-257 DSIIMDRKVIPSDMP
+257 
-272 IINRADSVNR
+272 
-282 ESGMDVE
+282 
-289 NVLPEKVR
+289 
-297 CYYLAPYYYMEL
+297 
-309 AVARMLLDLDV
+309 
-320 KKKVKRE
+320 
-327 KTEHSIKEIEESL
+327 
-340 SVELDPIQRDAI
+340 
-352 FAAAENGVLILTGG
+352 
-366 PGTGKT
+366 
-372 TTINALIRFFEDEGM
+372 M

-427 SARKDDRHGSFEKN
+427 TARKDDRHGSFEKN

-707 VVMPLLSG
+707 VVMPYNAG
-715 PWQLFNR
+715 DR
-722 NLLYTAVTR
+722 
-731 AKKCVTIV
+731 K
-739 GSRQAV
+739 
-745 SSMIKNEKEQNR
+745 
-757 YSGLKIHLEEMI
+757 